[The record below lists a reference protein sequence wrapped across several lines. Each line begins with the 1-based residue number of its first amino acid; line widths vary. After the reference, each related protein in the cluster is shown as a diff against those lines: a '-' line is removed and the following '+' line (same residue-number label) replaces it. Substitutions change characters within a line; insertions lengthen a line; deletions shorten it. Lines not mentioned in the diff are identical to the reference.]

1 MSFRVSPQT
10 LSRGVLEG
18 LQANLTR
25 LQRTQEQLS
34 SGRRLSRPSDS
45 PVDTVN
51 AMRLRAD
58 KQQTQQY
65 SRNIDDGLAWLST
78 ADGALT
84 QATDMADRVRQ
95 VVVSGIS

>member
-1 MSFRVSPQT
+1 MRPQRSSSPRSTRRSTRSSTCLAEGRTDMSFRVTPQT

-34 SGRRLSRPSDS
+34 SGRRLNRPSDS

-51 AMRLRAD
+51 AMRVRAE

-65 SRNIDDGLAWLST
+65 TRNIDDG
-78 ADGALT
+78 
-84 QATDMADRVRQ
+84 
-95 VVVSGIS
+95 